1 MAFPDR
7 TTVYSIAGAA
17 SPAYLTSSLSGSYTP
32 GQTFTLNAAS
42 DWYEITTSGTVSSN
56 PLGTSGPFVLTV
68 NYGTNTEEKI
78 LCSAVNVATGV
89 VTVWTDGTNN
99 GRGYD
104 ATPISAHS
112 AGSSSSYNVFPVLSA
127 AQVLQ
132 FNKAIS
138 TAIISGTTASG
149 DLSGTYPNPT
159 LSGTANVQNIIS
171 NNSTV
176 TGTAANLATLSG
188 QYVISSGILTTATGN
203 IASLSGSLATLSGQ
217 YVSTSGSL
225 TTLSGQFVSLS
236 GAYATTSG
244 NLNTTNSNLAT
255 LSGQF
260 VTLSGQ
266 YNTTSGIVTTATGNI
281 ALLSG
286 SLATLSGQYVITS
299 GIVNTI
305 SGKQVTDE
313 ANIASTSGSLATLS
327 GQFVTLSG
335 IAVVNGTTAAGDLS
349 GTYPSPTVAK
359 IQNVPVNPTTPTN
372 LQVLRYV
379 SASGAWVP
387 STGNVLV
394 PTTTKSGNYTAS
406 INDYVLCNATSANFT
421 VTLPNAPVNGAVVS
435 VASQPTSTYSVTVA
449 ASGSDNIG
457 GDGNFVLPGNAGVFT
472 SVSFLYDS
480 VATEWLI
487 SSNQFGNIAGGD
499 LSGTYPEP
507 TVSQLNGVPV
517 SATPP
522 NTGQVLGAVGGVWAP
537 ITTSGLGTP
546 GPGGANGY
554 YGAFYDSTTQS
565 ATSTTVASGSP
576 VLVGN
581 TFTANGITTAAS
593 GIISFGYTGTYLIAY
608 TIQLS
613 GTGATDIPVNV
624 WFRKNG
630 ANVPNTMAQFSITN
644 PPAGST
650 VTAAVTHIIVASG
663 SDNFQI
669 YWQPATT
676 NATIVP
682 VASGS
687 SHPAAPSVFVSVSQ
701 IMYNQTGTYTVNSVL
716 ASGTNQTT
724 ATALTNSTY
733 SPVTGATASGN
744 TVSGTGVKLA
754 TPSYNGQWMQ
764 VHNSDTSNW
773 LLLYPQ
779 SGATIDQLSANA
791 PIWIPPSSF
800 WEGVATTTST
810 WDSKITPIS
819 SPSLSVSYTTNGGQ
833 VTVGL
838 PAVGSPGTYG
848 TASGIPVITTDVQGR
863 VSAVTVTGVQIAE
876 SQVTGL
882 TTDISTLSG
891 RITTNSGNIASL
903 SGSLATLSGQYV
915 ATSGSLTT
923 LSGQFVTLSGQYNT
937 TSGIVTTATG
947 NIASLSGS
955 LNTVSGVAYAAL
967 PRSGG
972 TISGALVV
980 QSGFTASGVSFIRNN
995 LLVSS
1000 GLTVTGTVTFGQST
1014 PVSITQG
1021 IAVSNSINNPI
1032 TITDGAGTGGA
1043 INITYN
1049 AADSSTHNFYPPALL
1064 ADDTMVGQAFAQTL
1078 TNKKISGGIFLG
1090 STVAS
1095 GTLTV
1100 VSGATFSGATTINNT
1115 LTISGGSGL
1124 VIASGY
1130 GALINTSNAAGSSQ
1144 TLGLKDINA
1153 GNYAAWFRAVSSGSG
1168 GGWQTINN
1176 AFTNPT
1182 FTVTDSGN
1190 VTVPGSLT
1198 ATTVTGTNFLYNANN
1213 QTVTYTGT
1221 LSDSYAVVMMSGS
1234 SSTIFV
1240 VPSGVYPVGT
1250 QLNVL
1255 RVASGVAISG
1265 AAGVT
1270 IRSTGATVAVPNLR
1284 AQYSSATIFQS
1295 ASNTWYVM
1303 GDVS

>member
-32 GQTFTLNAAS
+32 GQTFTVNAAT

-104 ATPISAHS
+104 ATPIYAHS
-112 AGSSSSYNVFPVLSA
+112 AGNSSSYNVFPVLSA

-138 TAIISGTTASG
+138 TAIISGTTAGG

-203 IASLSGSLATLSGQ
+203 IANLSGSLATLSGQYVTSSGILTTATGNIASLSGSLATLSGQ

-225 TTLSGQFVSLS
+225 TTLSGQFVTLSGQYNTTSGIVTTATGNIASLSGSLATLSGQYVISSGILTTATGNIANLSGSLATLSGQFVVLS

-244 NLNTTNSNLAT
+244 NLNTTNSNLTSLSGQFATLSGAYNTTSGIVTGHTSSIASISGNLNTLSGQYATTSGIVTTATGNIASLSGSLASLSGQYVTSSGILTTATGNIATISGKQVTDEANIATLSGQMVTANANIASTSGSLAT

-299 GIVNTI
+299 GIV
-305 SGKQVTDE
+305 
-313 ANIASTSGSLATLS
+313 
-327 GQFVTLSG
+327 
-335 IAVVNGTTAAGDLS
+335 TT
-349 GTYPSPTVAK
+349 T
-359 IQNVPVNPTTPTN
+359 
-372 LQVLRYV
+372 
-379 SASGAWVP
+379 
-387 STGNVLV
+387 TGNV
-394 PTTTKSGNYTAS
+394 
-406 INDYVLCNATSANFT
+406 
-421 VTLPNAPVNGAVVS
+421 
-435 VASQPTSTYSVTVA
+435 
-449 ASGSDNIG
+449 
-457 GDGNFVLPGNAGVFT
+457 
-472 SVSFLYDS
+472 
-480 VATEWLI
+480 
-487 SSNQFGNIAGGD
+487 
-499 LSGTYPEP
+499 
-507 TVSQLNGVPV
+507 
-517 SATPP
+517 
-522 NTGQVLGAVGGVWAP
+522 
-537 ITTSGLGTP
+537 
-546 GPGGANGY
+546 
-554 YGAFYDSTTQS
+554 
-565 ATSTTVASGSP
+565 
-576 VLVGN
+576 
-581 TFTANGITTAAS
+581 
-593 GIISFGYTGTYLIAY
+593 
-608 TIQLS
+608 
-613 GTGATDIPVNV
+613 
-624 WFRKNG
+624 
-630 ANVPNTMAQFSITN
+630 
-644 PPAGST
+644 
-650 VTAAVTHIIVASG
+650 
-663 SDNFQI
+663 
-669 YWQPATT
+669 
-676 NATIVP
+676 
-682 VASGS
+682 
-687 SHPAAPSVFVSVSQ
+687 
-701 IMYNQTGTYTVNSVL
+701 
-716 ASGTNQTT
+716 
-724 ATALTNSTY
+724 
-733 SPVTGATASGN
+733 
-744 TVSGTGVKLA
+744 
-754 TPSYNGQWMQ
+754 
-764 VHNSDTSNW
+764 
-773 LLLYPQ
+773 
-779 SGATIDQLSANA
+779 
-791 PIWIPPSSF
+791 
-800 WEGVATTTST
+800 
-810 WDSKITPIS
+810 
-819 SPSLSVSYTTNGGQ
+819 
-833 VTVGL
+833 
-838 PAVGSPGTYG
+838 
-848 TASGIPVITTDVQGR
+848 
-863 VSAVTVTGVQIAE
+863 
-876 SQVTGL
+876 
-882 TTDISTLSG
+882 
-891 RITTNSGNIASL
+891 ASL
-903 SGSLATLSGQYV
+903 SGSLA
-915 ATSGSLTT
+915 T

-937 TSGIVTTATG
+937 TSGIVTNHTSYISTISGKQVTDEANIASLSGSLVTLSGQFVTTSGRTIFSGTTAGGDLSGTYPNPTLNNTANVSGVVNTIINVNSTVTG
-947 NIASLSGS
+947 TAANLATLSGQFVTLSGQYNTTSGIVTNHTSYIATISGKQITDEANIASLSGS

-967 PRSGG
+967 PISGG
-972 TISGALVV
+972 TISG
-980 QSGFTASGVSFIRNN
+980 N
-995 LLVSS
+995 LIVAS
-1000 GLTVTGTVTFGQST
+1000 GLTVSGTSTHGGNSTFSGIVTIPNTTSTTIPASGGELIVGTSIGYSDVNIIQSMASNVNNYNQIILQNTSSGSAASTNFNVSNNLGTSGTNYGEFGMNSSNFTGTGAFNTAGTVYLSSASTDLAIGTYGNNAIHFVNNGSANDSMTISGNGLVTIASGLVVNAAPSGSSYFQS
-1014 PVSITQG
+1014 VFNAG
-1021 IAVSNSINNPI
+1021 IIAGSNSGTTTQIVIRDDISSNVAGIGWSNPINNQGFTLPAAAVGSDLLVTN
-1032 TITDGAGTGGA
+1032 TI
-1043 INITYN
+1043 
-1049 AADSSTHNFYPPALL
+1049 AA
-1064 ADDTMVGQAFAQTL
+1064 TL
-1078 TNKKISGGIFLG
+1078 TNKKISGGILLG

-1095 GTLTV
+1095 GSLTV
-1100 VSGATFSGATTINNT
+1100 ASGVTISGATTISGGFTVSGTTTLSGNTTVYGTTTLSGATTVSGGLTVSGTTTLSGGVTIYGATTLNNT

-1130 GALINTSNAAGSSQ
+1130 GALINTSNASGSSQ

-1153 GNYAAWFRAVSSGSG
+1153 GNYAAWFRAVSSGGG

-1295 ASNTWYVM
+1295 ASNIWYVM